1 MEKIKSISLIFI
13 KYGLKK
19 KGSGYEQYFDDAT
32 LMLRAEEYTNEG
44 KIKDAVRLYEIGVKR
59 GNTDMMVELGYIY
72 VHDDYPEFY
81 DLEKG
86 LALYE
91 KAASKNHAIAW
102 NNLGYHYQNGIG
114 YPQDIK
120 KL

>member
-1 MEKIKSISLIFI
+1 
-13 KYGLKK
+13 
-19 KGSGYEQYFDDAT
+19 
-32 LMLRAEEYTNEG
+32 
-44 KIKDAVRLYEIGVKR
+44 V

-120 KL
+120 SFKVFQEVRRIRRRAGNAEPWTSLFLWRLCITGL

>member
-1 MEKIKSISLIFI
+1 
-13 KYGLKK
+13 
-19 KGSGYEQYFDDAT
+19 
-32 LMLRAEEYTNEG
+32 MLQAEEYTNEG

-59 GNTDMMVELGYIY
+59 GDTDMMVELGYIY